1 MKKLFKRYLPDHTV
15 VRDNRWLSIFGDAL
29 HHPRLW
35 HLNRHSAAGA
45 VAAGLFCGMLPAP
58 FQMLTAAICAVKFR
72 VNLPLAILTTLYTN
86 PLTIIPLYVVAFEI
100 GKFLLERGG
109 IEGSGQFVP
118 PPEFSVSD
126 MGPWLSAAIHWFMGL
141 GRSLAV
147 GIVVFG
153 AALAVIGY
161 FAVHGLWRFGL
172 IRAWRARAEKRSKPC
187 IHVL

>member
-1 MKKLFKRYLPDHTV
+1 MKKLFKRYLPDHTA
-15 VRDNRWLSIFGDAL
+15 VRNNRCLAIFGESL
-29 HHPRLW
+29 LHPRLW

-100 GKFLLERGG
+100 GKFILDMMGL
-109 IEGSGQFVP
+109 EGSGRFVA
-118 PPEFSVSD
+118 PPEFSITN
-126 MGPWLSAAIHWFMGL
+126 MGPWLSTAAHWLMNL

-161 FAVHGLWRFGL
+161 FAVHCLWRFGL
-172 IRAWRARAEKRSKPC
+172 IRAWRARAAKRG
-187 IHVL
+187 